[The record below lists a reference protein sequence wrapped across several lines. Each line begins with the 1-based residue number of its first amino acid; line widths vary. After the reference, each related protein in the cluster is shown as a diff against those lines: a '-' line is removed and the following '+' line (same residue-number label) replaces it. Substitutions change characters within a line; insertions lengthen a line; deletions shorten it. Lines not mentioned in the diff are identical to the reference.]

1 MNAASNR
8 ETVKA
13 GNTSRPNSFGSS
25 KSSDHNFEAQQQQ
38 QLPPKEAPV
47 FHNTQRR
54 KGSIERRMLLKGGL
68 KRHTADGVLSK
79 KYSGDNDNIGDNDD
93 DMSASITASTLRRN
107 STGTNSRFAKQAHHD
122 SMDSLASFASFA
134 TFGSGT
140 SGNSGEGEAVGN
152 LTFVTDVEMLSIM
165 YENDDD
171 GNNDNNNVDSRNST
185 ATYNSLPPS
194 AILGKGA
201 TSMVRLAWRKSNK
214 PNNNSSK
221 RASSLDTNSDT
232 EDNEAA
238 AAAAMK
244 ITPDLKAIA
253 ARNEYRPTGQK
264 AKSRRSVIR
273 VISQPSIDN
282 RSISSS
288 KGDLVAVKLIQKSVL
303 KQMKTMTRDSAS
315 NRVTVSTAFDNIE
328 REIAMMKR
336 LRHPNLVQLF
346 EVIDSVESDK
356 LYMVLEYVSLGEIL
370 SHVEG
375 TDTYRRMRYKSKVK
389 GLTPGGYF
397 DEDNAALYFVDIM
410 HGLAYLHRHGICH
423 RDLKPENILLNAN
436 GIAKISD
443 FGVAHVFDNEKDDAI
458 RDSLM
463 MSVCSGM
470 DGLDFLD
477 DSVRSDGI
485 SLKDDSQFLSRRESD
500 QAREMPSQ
508 HTSGILNKTEGTWYY
523 WSPEMCTTSEFSGY
537 ACDIWAA
544 GICLFI
550 FTTGKV
556 PFFSMTPLTLFELI
570 SKAEV
575 PYDSHPNMSN
585 TLKGLLTK
593 MLTKNPADRAG
604 VGFCLQHEFCEKA
617 RIQRVEELG
626 QDFEHSDQE
635 IILTSEEVDTAFSV
649 TKLSSLFEKKTRRQ
663 SNDSDIEEGE
673 NEGEDEED
681 EQENPILPPTFKPG
695 TSEDKVPQ
703 PTNESQKRGK
713 RRMSKRIFNKHFS
726 ESEVGKRSRKSKEKC
741 VIQ

>member
-1 MNAASNR
+1 MAAETDNNLPLPPPQDPNSNGEQVQAAAPSKFKSIRRTSFAEAYFDIKELDDDDDQSSGDNVSSLDELDVSKLTEEGDGEWPRNSLLGNDSHVDDDNRISDLTENIDDDNRVNIDESTLNNYFMNAASNR

-13 GNTSRPNSFGSS
+13 GNTSRPNSFDSS
-25 KSSDHNFEAQQQQ
+25 RSTSCENNVRDIHNNFEAQQQQ
-38 QLPPKEAPV
+38 LQLPPKEAPV
-47 FHNTQRR
+47 FHSTQRR

-171 GNNDNNNVDSRNST
+171 GNDDNNNVDSRNST

-214 PNNNSSK
+214 PNSNGK

-410 HGLAYLHRHGICH
+410 HGLAYLHR
-423 RDLKPENILLNAN
+423 
-436 GIAKISD
+436 
-443 FGVAHVFDNEKDDAI
+443 
-458 RDSLM
+458 
-463 MSVCSGM
+463 
-470 DGLDFLD
+470 
-477 DSVRSDGI
+477 
-485 SLKDDSQFLSRRESD
+485 
-500 QAREMPSQ
+500 
-508 HTSGILNKTEGTWYY
+508 
-523 WSPEMCTTSEFSGY
+523 
-537 ACDIWAA
+537 
-544 GICLFI
+544 
-550 FTTGKV
+550 
-556 PFFSMTPLTLFELI
+556 
-570 SKAEV
+570 
-575 PYDSHPNMSN
+575 
-585 TLKGLLTK
+585 
-593 MLTKNPADRAG
+593 
-604 VGFCLQHEFCEKA
+604 
-617 RIQRVEELG
+617 
-626 QDFEHSDQE
+626 
-635 IILTSEEVDTAFSV
+635 
-649 TKLSSLFEKKTRRQ
+649 
-663 SNDSDIEEGE
+663 
-673 NEGEDEED
+673 
-681 EQENPILPPTFKPG
+681 
-695 TSEDKVPQ
+695 
-703 PTNESQKRGK
+703 
-713 RRMSKRIFNKHFS
+713 
-726 ESEVGKRSRKSKEKC
+726 
-741 VIQ
+741 